1 MARKDRILSSFLS
14 HPLIMEKYGILGP
27 LPNSVREAKDSNE
40 PIVAAIARIV
50 DATESPSNTSEAGL
64 YNLINKYLNTC
75 AL

>member
-14 HPLIMEKYGILGP
+14 HPLLAERFGDTT
-27 LPNSVREAKDSNE
+27 LPSTVREAKESNE
-40 PIVAAIARIV
+40 PIVAAIANIV
-50 DATESPSNTSEAGL
+50 DATETPTGISDAAL